1 MTYQKKFRCSGP
13 VSRRSFL
20 EVGSLAFTG
29 IGLSDLFRL
38 RSLQSLAS
46 TQPAFSQNSDTS
58 VIFVW
63 LPGGFPHMETYDM
76 KPEASTDFRGDF
88 RPIRTNVPGIEVCE
102 HLPLHAKVADRFTLI
117 RSISHEFSDHGGA
130 HKRMLTGRL
139 PKDPTG
145 TLNDAP
151 AGGSIVAKC
160 REQLNRGVPNYT
172 AEVDSGRAG
181 VDTFAFGAAYLGPT
195 FTPFIVPGNPSDP
208 TFSVPSLSLEKSMES
223 RLEDR
228 KTLLGGLD
236 RVRREMDRTGVME
249 ARDEF
254 HQKAI
259 DLLTSDT
266 AKKAFDLSLED
277 PAVRNRYGQH
287 AFGQRALLARRLVE
301 AGTSFATVVMEH
313 PGGPMLSNG
322 TYNWDCHAVNCHIF
336 DDLRWKLPSY
346 DQAISALIEDLYT
359 RGLDKKVMLV
369 VTGDFGHTPRIEK
382 SKGTHTGIIQPGRDH
397 WPQSMSVLVCGGG
410 MRTGQIVGSTNSKG
424 EHPHDR
430 PLTPCDRW
438 ATLYHHLGI
447 DPEMTFPD
455 LTGRPMPILP
465 FGSPIQELL

>member
-1 MTYQKKFRCSGP
+1 MTNQKKFRCSGP

-151 AGGSIVAKC
+151 AGG
-160 REQLNRGVPNYT
+160 
-172 AEVDSGRAG
+172 
-181 VDTFAFGAAYLGPT
+181 
-195 FTPFIVPGNPSDP
+195 
-208 TFSVPSLSLEKSMES
+208 
-223 RLEDR
+223 
-228 KTLLGGLD
+228 
-236 RVRREMDRTGVME
+236 
-249 ARDEF
+249 
-254 HQKAI
+254 
-259 DLLTSDT
+259 
-266 AKKAFDLSLED
+266 
-277 PAVRNRYGQH
+277 
-287 AFGQRALLARRLVE
+287 
-301 AGTSFATVVMEH
+301 
-313 PGGPMLSNG
+313 
-322 TYNWDCHAVNCHIF
+322 
-336 DDLRWKLPSY
+336 
-346 DQAISALIEDLYT
+346 
-359 RGLDKKVMLV
+359 
-369 VTGDFGHTPRIEK
+369 
-382 SKGTHTGIIQPGRDH
+382 
-397 WPQSMSVLVCGGG
+397 
-410 MRTGQIVGSTNSKG
+410 
-424 EHPHDR
+424 
-430 PLTPCDRW
+430 
-438 ATLYHHLGI
+438 
-447 DPEMTFPD
+447 
-455 LTGRPMPILP
+455 
-465 FGSPIQELL
+465 